1 MTSPYA
7 RLIMLLIPNCMVNPT
22 AAMASTEV
30 LTRPKP
36 NAGRYRLT
44 RSSPGQRSST
54 ASADDGRGLRGRQLA
69 NGDLVAR
76 GVVLDED
83 VALLRVV
90 VLVVGRGSAGA
101 DPLDRLAAG
110 ERGHAGRVRVD
121 HHRTADAVADVL
133 DLGVVDGRIGALG
146 RVHRERGLD
155 DAVIQVQRGA
165 TLRVLGRIGELSRG
179 GVQVGLELVVTGT
192 AEGDPEVHRL
202 EVLDDVG
209 HAERTGDGGEP
220 DRVDG
225 CGGAHER
232 QRGAVQLLDLG

>member
-36 NAGRYRLT
+36 NAARYKLT
-44 RSSPGQRSST
+44 SSSPGQPRSST
-54 ASADDGRGLRGRQLA
+54 AGGDHCRGLRFGQRAVLH
-69 NGDLVAR
+69 LVAL

-90 VLVVGRGSAGA
+90 VLVVGCGTTGA

-110 ERGHAGRVRVD
+110 ERRDPGSVGVD
-121 HHRTADAVADVL
+121 HDGTADPVADL
-133 DLGVVDGRIGALG
+133 GDLGVVDGRVGALG
-146 RVHRERGLD
+146 RIHGERRLH
-155 DAVIQVQRGA
+155 DAVIEMQGGA
-165 TLRVLGRIGELSRG
+165 RLLVLDRVRVLHGRG
-179 GVQVGLELVVTGT
+179 GQVGEEILVPGA
-192 AEGDPEVHRL
+192 AEADTEVHRL
-202 EVLDDVG
+202 EVLEHVRYADRPS
-209 HAERTGDGGEP
+209 HRREP

-225 CGGAHER
+225 RRGAHER
-232 QRGAVQLLDLG
+232 DL